1 MHGKIS
7 MKALSK
13 QAVALAVSTMA
24 NQTTYSPFLNLNPR
38 DTKAAQEFEQLCADL
53 KTRKQQLDDLITRYK
68 EKLEAKVEL
77 PKEVKDEL
85 EARSKEVKELS
96 GALEDV
102 QQKLIDNIHERS
114 KSEQDSLASIFIRN
128 KDITD
133 QAQAI
138 INARGKFRLD
148 DVKARNIVKLDGLPA
163 NAQFAKGTVETA
175 SRALALLD
183 LISFTPINEK
193 LIPLFRESAYEIMAD
208 EVAEAADKPESDIEF
223 GIIDLAIGTIAH
235 WTKVSNQLLSDMP
248 ALAAYIESRL
258 AYGVR
263 LKLEYKIINGDGK
276 TSGARSF
283 IGLIEDGQH
292 LTVAVNESD
301 SAIDVLSRAK
311 YKASAAGILA
321 EYILLNPESWG
332 AIERIKGTDGH
343 YVFGAPGAAVQ
354 PVLWNLPVILT
365 AAMPVLEYWV
375 GNLTMGTAGYVR
387 EDVDVQLSSEDGN
400 NFTKNLVTMRAEMRT
415 CFGVTIPDACVA
427 GTLPA
432 IDEINPPVIVTNTT
446 AELSG
451 TAVANSV
458 IILRVNNVSIA
469 STVADGTGA
478 WSFAPNPLDPAE
490 AGKII
495 AILGAAASEEVDVV
509 GPA

>member
-24 NQTTYSPFLNLNPR
+24 NQTSYSPFLGLNPR

-77 PKEVKDEL
+77 PQEVKDEL
-85 EARSKEVKELS
+85 EARSTEIKKLS
-96 GALEDV
+96 ADLEDV

-114 KSEQDSLASIFIRN
+114 KTEQDSVASILIRN
-128 KDITD
+128 KNIVD

-138 INARGKFRLD
+138 TRAKGKFQFD
-148 DVKARNIVKLDGLPA
+148 DLHARNIVTLASLGT
-163 NAQFAKGTVETA
+163 NAQFAQGSIPTPE
-175 SRALALLD
+175 RALTLLD
-183 LISFTPINEK
+183 LIAFTPVQNE
-193 LIPLFRESAYEIMAD
+193 LVPLFRESAFDIMAD
-208 EVAEAADKPESDIEF
+208 EVAETADKPESDLEF
-223 GIIDLAIGTIAH
+223 GVVDLKTSTIAH
-235 WTKVSNQLLSDMP
+235 WIKISIQLISDMP
-248 ALAAYIESRL
+248 ALAAYIEGRM

-263 LKLEYKIINGDGK
+263 LKLEYKIVNGDGR
-276 TSGARSF
+276 TTGARSF
-283 IGLIEDGQH
+283 IGLIESGTH
-292 LTVAVNESD
+292 LTVAVGASD
-301 SAIDVLSRAK
+301 SAIDVLNRSK
-311 YKASAAGILA
+311 YKAGAAGILP
-321 EYILLNPESWG
+321 EYIILNPESWG

-354 PVLWNLPVILT
+354 PVLWNLPVILS
-365 AAMPVLEYWV
+365 AAMPVGQYWT
-375 GNLTMGTAGYVR
+375 GNITLGVSAYIR
-387 EDVDVQLSSEDGN
+387 EDVAVELSTEDGD
-400 NFTKNLVTMRAEMRT
+400 NFRKNLCTVRAEMRAA
-415 CFGVTIPDACVA
+415 CGVSIPDACVA
-427 GTLPA
+427 GPLPA
-432 IDEINPPVIVTNTT
+432 IEEIDAPVIVVNST

-451 TAVANSV
+451 TAEPNSV
-458 IILRVNNVSIA
+458 IIVRVNNVAIA

-495 AILGAAASEEVDVV
+495 AILGAAVSEAVDVV